1 MMGLWA
7 GARPG
12 KWDSMDLAKVFASWR
27 NQPPEQ
33 WLALVNRVVPPIAVV
48 ALVIF
53 IAFQAAGLTWRL
65 LEQPTRPEEVPPAVV
80 VALAGAPRSGGNAN
94 LSALS
99 SWGPFGTEPDAGA
112 VAIPADAIIDAP
124 QTQLDLLLHA
134 VLQHQELPERGSMVV
149 PEAGTAIIS
158 ISGGAQTTY
167 HNGDP
172 IGNTNV
178 RLHSVYIDRVLLDP
192 GNGVPEAL
200 SFPDV
205 AEVAQYSGRTSATG
219 NRSAQAPFRA
229 PQNIG
234 TPQAAAAAATGAA
247 ALFGQHINVAM
258 HTEGNQVIGF
268 RLQPRNDSPVM
279 SRLGFEPGDILT
291 EVNGMRLTDL
301 RSATAVLQ
309 ALQESPQA
317 NVKVQ
322 RNGVET
328 PMVIDMGQIARLAES
343 LQ

>member
-48 ALVIF
+48 ALVVF

-65 LEQPTRPEEVPPAVV
+65 LEQPTTPEEVPPAVL
-80 VALAGAPRSGGNAN
+80 VALADTPRSGGNAN

-99 SWGPFGTEPDAGA
+99 GWEPFGSAPDPAAAGITIDDLNA
-112 VAIPADAIIDAP
+112 VPE
-124 QTQLDLLLHA
+124 TQLDLRLHG
-134 VLQHQELPERGSMVV
+134 VTQHQDLPEQGTVVILETGS
-149 PEAGTAIIS
+149 AIIS
-158 ISGGAQTTY
+158 LSGGAQLTY
-167 HNGDP
+167 HIGDT
-172 IGNTNV
+172 INNTNA
-178 RLHSVYIDRVLLDP
+178 RLHSVFWDFVMLDM
-192 GNGVPEAL
+192 GGGRLERL
-200 SFPDV
+200 FFPDV
-205 AEVAQYSGRTSATG
+205 TQLAQISARPGANTS
-219 NRSAQAPFRA
+219 RSAQTPFRA

-234 TPQAAAAAATGAA
+234 TPAAAVATATGAA
-247 ALFGQHINVAM
+247 ALFGQHVSVAM

-301 RSATAVLQ
+301 RSAGAVLQ
-309 ALQESPQA
+309 ALQETPQA

-343 LQ
+343 VQ